1 MQGRRTLETMANA
14 VELRTLLV
22 TLDSVLADTIT
33 NISRELSIDVQTSTS
48 VGEIPEELA
57 GTKYEALFLD
67 FDTVTE
73 TAPILDIVRGSPSN
87 KNALIFAVATGAV
100 QKREALQQGANFVL
114 ERPIAATEV
123 RRSLY
128 AAYDLMARERRRY
141 FRYTAELPVL
151 LQESTSGMDL
161 SCTTINI
168 SSSGV
173 AVSAPAPLSPG
184 AKVNLVLLLKDPEL
198 AVRGSGCVV
207 WDDKHGKA
215 GINFQCASPAMQ
227 QKFEGWLDLRFS
239 TLLRS
244 PLPH

>member
-1 MQGRRTLETMANA
+1 MANT

-48 VGEIPEELA
+48 VGEVPEELA

-73 TAPILDIVRGSPSN
+73 TAPILDLVRGSPSN
-87 KNALIFAVATGAV
+87 KSALIFAVATGAA
-100 QKREALQQGANFVL
+100 QKLEALQQGANFVL
-114 ERPIAATEV
+114 QRPLAATEV

-141 FRYTAELPVL
+141 FRYAAEFPL
-151 LQESTSGMDL
+151 LLERSGSGADL

-168 SSSGV
+168 SNSGA
-173 AVSAPAPLSPG
+173 AVSTPSTLHPG
-184 AKVNLVLLLKDPEL
+184 EQVNVVLLLREPEL
-198 AVRGSGCVV
+198 AVRGSGSVV
-207 WDDKHGKA
+207 WDDRHGKA
-215 GINFQCASPAMQ
+215 GINFQCGSPAVQ
-227 QKFEGWLDLRFS
+227 QEFNSWLDTRFS
-239 TLLRS
+239 ALLR
-244 PLPH
+244 PPYAH